1 MAASTLT
8 WEREVLDK
16 VLYTLTKELEVDA
29 AAQTHRGRRML
40 HNCCFLE
47 KSPESAIKLL
57 YIEVAVIMQLF
68 KFYNCMHTKGVATNL
83 YLYHNSFC

>member
-29 AAQTHRGRRML
+29 AAKTRRGRRML

-47 KSPESAIKLL
+47 KAPDSVLKL
-57 YIEVAVIMQLF
+57 QT
-68 KFYNCMHTKGVATNL
+68 NCLGISTIDDARREQASLQGIIANHGGGVQE
-83 YLYHNSFC
+83 